1 MNPAIQAI
9 LFYIFAL
16 GALASALGVVVL
28 RNPVSSALSLACCL
42 AFVAAIFFGA
52 DATFLGI
59 AQLIIYAGAILVLIL
74 FIVMMLNVKD
84 EKPAAG
90 NWFYCIVGVVVA
102 AMMAGT
108 ISSAALRL
116 PGATKGRCPVHVLA
130 EHANELSPVP
140 RGAQATHPPT
150 TPSEYGGMLPPVS
163 MKEGESDISL
173 LGKTL
178 FTHYNMSIVILS
190 FALLAGALG
199 AVAVGRKLHRD

>member
-9 LFYIFAL
+9 LFYVFAF
-16 GALASALGVVVL
+16 GALLSALGVVAL

-52 DATFLGI
+52 GATFLGI

-84 EKPAAG
+84 EQPAAG
-90 NWFYCIVGVVVA
+90 HWCYCIVGVVIA
-102 AMMAGT
+102 GMMAGT

-116 PGATKGRCPVHVLA
+116 PRATGGRCPVHVLI
-130 EHANELSPVP
+130 EHANELCPVS
-140 RGAQATHPPT
+140 GEAQATQSQTPPA
-150 TPSEYGGMLPPVS
+150 EYGGMLPSIS
-163 MKEGESDISL
+163 MKDHESDVSL
-173 LGKTL
+173 LGKRL

-199 AVAVGRKLHRD
+199 AVAVGRKLRHD

>member
-9 LFYIFAL
+9 LFYVFAF
-16 GALASALGVVVL
+16 GALLSALGVVAL

-52 DATFLGI
+52 GATFLGI

-90 NWFYCIVGVVVA
+90 NWCYCIVGVVLA
-102 AMMAGT
+102 GMMAGT

-116 PGATKGRCPVHVLA
+116 PGATESRCPVHVLV
-130 EHANELSPVP
+130 EHASELNPVSQ
-140 RGAQATHPPT
+140 GEQATHPQT
-150 TPSEYGGMLPPVS
+150 TPAQYGGMLPPVS
-163 MKEGESDISL
+163 LKDGASDVSL
-173 LGKTL
+173 LGKNL

-199 AVAVGRKLHRD
+199 AVAVGRRLRRD

>member
-9 LFYIFAL
+9 LFYVFAF
-16 GALASALGVVVL
+16 GALLSALGVVAL

-52 DATFLGI
+52 GATFLGI

-90 NWFYCIVGVVVA
+90 NWCYCIVGVVLA
-102 AMMAGT
+102 GMMAGT

-116 PGATKGRCPVHVLA
+116 PGATESRCPVHVLV
-130 EHANELSPVP
+130 EHANELNPVSQ
-140 RGAQATHPPT
+140 GGQATHPQT
-150 TPSEYGGMLPPVS
+150 TPAQYGGMLPPVS
-163 MKEGESDISL
+163 MKDGESDVSL
-173 LGKTL
+173 LGKNL
-178 FTHYNMSIVILS
+178 FTHYNMGIVILS

-199 AVAVGRKLHRD
+199 AVAVGRRLRRD